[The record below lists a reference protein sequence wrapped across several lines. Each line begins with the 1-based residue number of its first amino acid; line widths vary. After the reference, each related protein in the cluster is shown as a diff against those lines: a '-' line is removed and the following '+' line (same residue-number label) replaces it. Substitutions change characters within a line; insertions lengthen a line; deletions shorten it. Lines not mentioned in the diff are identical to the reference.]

1 MTDNPRQAPQPASH
15 AVAVNG
21 IRLRYADWGGD
32 GAPML
37 LLHGDMRTGRSWDA
51 VARRLADRFRVIA
64 PDARGHG
71 DSGWTPRGYRF
82 AERAQD
88 IAAFCDAL
96 GLRDAIGV
104 GHSTGGVVMTL
115 CAQRRPRI
123 FGKLALLEPMV
134 VVDERFHKMVAGREH
149 APRAT
154 WQSRDALYEY
164 LRAHPSA
171 SSWTDEVTRDVAA
184 HEAYRRSDGL
194 YDMKWSPHTFNMADR
209 EGDNIDLKP
218 IFAALGMPILFIRSS
233 NHRTRISDLN
243 EVPDDIPDFHR
254 LTIANTG
261 HNIYMERPDAVAH
274 AIADFAAGRAP
285 NGIV

>member
-1 MTDNPRQAPQPASH
+1 MTDNPRQAPHPASH

-51 VARRLADRFRVIA
+51 VARRLSDRFRVIA

-71 DSGWTPRGYRF
+71 DSDWTQRGYRF

-88 IAAFCDAL
+88 LAAFCDAL

-123 FGKLALLEPMV
+123 FGKLTLLEPMLCRSNGNV
-134 VVDERFHKMVAGREH
+134 KRQVA
-149 APRAT
+149 
-154 WQSRDALYEY
+154 
-164 LRAHPSA
+164 
-171 SSWTDEVTRDVAA
+171 DVAQSIA
-184 HEAYRRSDGL
+184 RYHHFQHLGL
-194 YDMKWSPHTFNMADR
+194 VFCLRN
-209 EGDNIDLKP
+209 GL
-218 IFAALGMPILFIRSS
+218 
-233 NHRTRISDLN
+233 
-243 EVPDDIPDFHR
+243 
-254 LTIANTG
+254 
-261 HNIYMERPDAVAH
+261 
-274 AIADFAAGRAP
+274 AGLAEF
-285 NGIV
+285 V